1 MNMKPLHA
9 LLAAVLCAGSFAA
22 TAAITKDQHKA
33 ATKDAEMTYKSAK
46 AACSALAGNAKDICV
61 AEANVV
67 KAQAIAKTDG
77 EYKTTNKQR
86 YDGREDVASAEY
98 ALAKAKCGSKAG
110 NDKDV
115 CIKEAKAVEVRAK
128 ADAKAGIKVSEARTD
143 AADEKRKANYK
154 VATEKCDALSGDLKD
169 VCMKE
174 AKARFNM

>member
-1 MNMKPLHA
+1 MKMKPIHA
-9 LLAAVLCAGSFAA
+9 LLAAVLCASSFAA

-46 AACSALAGNAKDICV
+46 AACSALAGNAKDVCV
-61 AEANVV
+61 AEAKVV

-77 EYKTTNKQR
+77 EYKTTTKQQ

-110 NDKDV
+110 NEKNV
-115 CIKEAKAVEVRAK
+115 CIKEAKAGTK
-128 ADAKAGIKVSEARTD
+128 MSEARTD
-143 AADEKRKANYK
+143 ASDEKRKANYK
-154 VATEKCDALSGDLKD
+154 VAAEKCDAFAGDTKD
-169 VCMKE
+169 VCIKE